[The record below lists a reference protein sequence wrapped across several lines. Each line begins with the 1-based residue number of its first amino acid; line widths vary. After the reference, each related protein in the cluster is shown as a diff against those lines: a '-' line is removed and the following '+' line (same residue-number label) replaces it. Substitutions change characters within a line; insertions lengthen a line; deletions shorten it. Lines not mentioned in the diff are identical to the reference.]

1 MVEFHAILAI
11 MLKSFLVFVL
21 VGAILV
27 LSLLTVSGCGGSGDA
42 DAQNGSSAANGSA
55 ETENEAIPPD
65 SEAIAGYTEPTQAYT
80 EVLTDLRDAVLA
92 GKGYKAIRHAR
103 GLGPVEKTT
112 VYWFCFTAWQLD
124 VNDEEWRIPN
134 RAHLLDRV
142 TGRVVLDL
150 NGQQYAEVD
159 RAPYMSPVGIAVT
172 ELDEIVD
179 FASFDGGQTRLY
191 KKTCYPPPKPAS

>member
-1 MVEFHAILAI
+1 MVEFHVILAV
-11 MLKSFLVFVL
+11 MLKAFLVFVL
-21 VGAILV
+21 VGAVLV
-27 LSLLTVSGCGGSGDA
+27 LSGLTVSGCGGSGDA

-65 SEAIAGYTEPTQAYT
+65 SEAIAGYTEPTQAYI

-103 GLGPVEKTT
+103 DLGPVEETT

-124 VNDEEWRIPN
+124 VNDEESRLPD
-134 RAHLLDRV
+134 RAYLADRV
-142 TGRVVLDL
+142 TGRIVRDL
-150 NGQQYAEVD
+150 NGQQYAQAD
-159 RAPYMSPVGIAVT
+159 RAPYEPPVGVAVT
-172 ELDEIVD
+172 ALDEIVD